1 MTAGLAL
8 SEGKGEAM
16 LPVGEVLLGL
26 LVLLAGRRLY
36 WLLVAVAGFL
46 AGLVIV
52 NAELTAQPS
61 WLTMLFACG
70 AGLLGALLALLLQ
83 RLAFAV
89 VGFFAGAYLGLAVA
103 QAAALPSWSAL
114 LWLLG
119 GLVGLIA
126 AILLTDWALIVLSSA
141 VGAAA
146 IAAHLPL
153 EGASRP
159 LVTLAL
165 IAVGTVIQGR
175 QLEPAQ
181 PTTPPAAT

>member
-1 MTAGLAL
+1 
-8 SEGKGEAM
+8 M
-16 LPVGEVLLGL
+16 LPAGEIVMGL

-46 AGLVIV
+46 AGLLVV

-61 WLTMLFACG
+61 WPTMLVACG
-70 AGLLGALLALLLQ
+70 VGLLGALLALLLQ

-89 VGFFAGAYLGLAVA
+89 VGFFAGAYLGLAAA
-103 QAAALPSWSAL
+103 QAAALPSWSPL

-119 GLVGLIA
+119 GVVGLIA

-146 IAAHLPL
+146 IVAHLPL

-165 IAVGTVIQGR
+165 VAVGIVIQGR
-175 QLEPAQ
+175 QLEPAK
-181 PTTPPAAT
+181 PAAPPTATA